1 MNLCV
6 IIPTYN
12 EAKHISKIIKEIL
25 KYNLKVLVIDDGSK
39 DDTYKIASLCGAEVI
54 RKQRNEGKGSCLR
67 IGFDYALKN
76 NFDGVIT
83 MDGDG
88 QHLPKEIIKF
98 IQRAEESDNSIFI
111 GNRMFKPLNMPLIRR
126 LTNLVMS
133 SFISFII
140 KQKIPDT
147 QCGFRLIKRKLL
159 EKIKLSTSHYETDTE
174 IIIIAS
180 KMGYKIESIPIE
192 SVYSGQ
198 KTYINP
204 IIDTLRFVWLILK
217 QYIKNNGL

>member
-12 EAKHISKIIKEIL
+12 EAKHISKIVRELL

-39 DDTYKIASLCGAEVI
+39 DETSKLASLSGAEVI
-54 RKQRNEGKGSCLR
+54 RKQKNEGKGSCLR
-67 IGFDYALKN
+67 VGFDYALRN
-76 NFDGVIT
+76 NFDGIIT

-88 QHLPKEIIKF
+88 QHLPKEVVKF
-98 IQRAEESDNSIFI
+98 IQRAKSSDNSIFI
-111 GNRMFKPLNMPLIRR
+111 GNRMYNPLNMPWIRR
-126 LTNLVMS
+126 LTNLIMS
-133 SFISFII
+133 SFISFIT

-147 QCGFRLIKRKLL
+147 QCGFRLIKRELL

-180 KMGYKIESIPIE
+180 KFGYKIESIPIE

-198 KTYINP
+198 KTHINP
-204 IIDTLRFVWLILK
+204 IFDTLRFIWLI
-217 QYIKNNGL
+217 IKHYMKDNGL